1 MTVPS
6 SPSRPESIHATAHCT
21 TQSPT
26 PFLQLHAG
34 GVHLVIQ
41 RVPYRLLAALSSL
54 ASAVGGA
61 VWATGR

>member
-1 MTVPS
+1 MPPRTALPS
-6 SPSRPESIHATAHCT
+6 PP
-21 TQSPT
+21 P